1 MPRKK
6 YGASH
11 GWLRGARGLT
21 KEDGVGTKTAGS
33 VDVCAEAQTLP
44 SRKSALQFLS
54 CDHIQAID
62 AALAAL
68 GPFGEVRLIKNAG
81 KLRFIQTVRSESL
94 SRGE

>member
-1 MPRKK
+1 
-6 YGASH
+6 
-11 GWLRGARGLT
+11 
-21 KEDGVGTKTAGS
+21 VGSKTAGN
-33 VDVCAEAQTLP
+33 VDACVARATSPSAQPPL
-44 SRKSALQFLS
+44 LFLS
-54 CDHIQAID
+54 MDHVQAID